1 MANGNGNGIEVFN
14 REASLSRET
23 WRLFRILSEF
33 VDGFEVMSEVGPAV
47 TVFGSART
55 ESNNPIYK
63 QAVAC
68 GRYIVKNELAVI
80 TGGGPG
86 IMEAANKG
94 AYEAGGTS
102 VGLNIDLPME
112 QDPNRYQTHAL
123 DFRYFFIRKVMF
135 VKYAC
140 GFICF
145 PGGFGTMDE
154 FFEAITLI
162 QTLKIAPFPVV
173 LIGSDFW
180 SGMVDWMRGTLLKKY
195 ETISPE
201 DLNLFYITDDV
212 KDGVDHIL
220 SRFDLESW
228 NLKTQPTIPEPV
240 IGHVEKAKRRR
251 TSYPPIAERDE

>member
-1 MANGNGNGIEVFN
+1 MANGNHNNDVLS
-14 REASLSRET
+14 REAALSRET

-55 ESNNPIYK
+55 KPDAPVYQ
-63 QAVAC
+63 QAVEC
-68 GRYIVKNELAVI
+68 GKLIVKNDLAVI

-94 AYEAGGTS
+94 AFEGGGKS
-102 VGLNIDLPME
+102 VGLNINLPME
-112 QDPNRYQTHAL
+112 QDPNRYQTHQL

-154 FFEAITLI
+154 FFEAITLV
-162 QTLKIAPFPVV
+162 QTNKIEPFPVV
-173 LIGSDFW
+173 LVGHDFW
-180 SGMVDWMRGTLLKKY
+180 DGMVDWMRNTMLEKY

-201 DLNLFYITDDV
+201 DLDLFHVTDSVEDAVAYIT
-212 KDGVDHIL
+212 
-220 SRFDLESW
+220 SRFDMASW
-228 NLKTQPTIPEPV
+228 KLKTIPTIPQSLASQ
-240 IGHVEKAKRRR
+240 IDQTARRR
-251 TSYPPIAERDE
+251 ASYTPMADDED